1 MVYSVRN
8 KFIGTKEC
16 FGLKGF
22 DCKKSNISAILGSFL
37 QRVKVQESAD
47 NRPFLTLIGVEE
59 LNPSFCREIGCHYL
73 QEPSRVLKI
82 LGLFKNDVRPWV
94 KESF

>member
-37 QRVKVQESAD
+37 QGVKVQESAD
-47 NRPFLTLIGVEE
+47 NRPFLTLIGTGGIESILLLGE
-59 LNPSFCREIGCHYL
+59 L
-73 QEPSRVLKI
+73 SRVLKI
-82 LGLFKNDVRPWV
+82 LDFFKNDVSH
-94 KESF
+94 EILSQD